1 MRAGGCAGSGE
12 SICRPDG
19 GASPVPAT
27 TTHFVVSDFTL
38 QGAEPLIRYMLGQPF
53 EVEPPIGRLPILEAR
68 EPGIGEPVAPLRVFL
83 SHTAELDEHPA
94 DGSFVAAAQRAVIR
108 AGNLCVDV
116 TYFGGGE
123 ERAVA
128 VSRQVEQM
136 SVYVGVIG
144 FRYGSPVADQP
155 NVSYTELEF
164 DTATARGL
172 PRLVFL
178 VDEEPTVPLPR
189 TFFVDPQFGDRQDR
203 FRDRLMSAGVIVQ
216 RVASPQQLELR
227 LYHALTDLRR
237 DAQVLV
243 AQGTNRVPAQA
254 RRQCRIFLCH
264 SSSDKPAVRVLYH
277 RLRDAGFQ
285 PWPDEENILPGQDW
299 EGEIS
304 SAVRAADLVI
314 VSLSQG
320 SIGKAG
326 YLQREIRMV
335 LDVADQQPEGR
346 IFLIPARLEECDVPD
361 RLRRWQWVD
370 LFEPHGY
377 GRLLGALRSVA
388 KTLELPATVQDL
400 NASQLA
406 APRRFPH
413 GAHF

>member
-1 MRAGGCAGSGE
+1 
-12 SICRPDG
+12 
-19 GASPVPAT
+19 
-27 TTHFVVSDFTL
+27 
-38 QGAEPLIRYMLGQPF
+38 
-53 EVEPPIGRLPILEAR
+53 
-68 EPGIGEPVAPLRVFL
+68 
-83 SHTAELDEHPA
+83 
-94 DGSFVAAAQRAVIR
+94 
-108 AGNLCVDV
+108 
-116 TYFGGGE
+116 
-123 ERAVA
+123 
-128 VSRQVEQM
+128 M

-172 PRLVFL
+172 PRLAFL

-216 RVASPQQLELR
+216 RVASPHQLELR
-227 LYHALTDLRR
+227 LYHALADLRR

-254 RRQCRIFLCH
+254 RRQCQIFLCH

-285 PWPDEENILPGQDW
+285 PWLDEENILPGQDW

-388 KTLELPATVQDL
+388 KTLELPATAQDL

-413 GAHF
+413 GALLILGISPIERRSRPRRGRFVGLKLAPQAQVPALLPGRDPRGQPSWTAEVDVGLDVGPKKLRSAVTLLVSTDQARTNRTALGSGAAPYCGDNTQRPWLATNSLTSRRWVAVLGRR